1 MNKPFDFKL
10 SGDKYILAD
19 LGNPTGVG
27 TMVDPLLTIPTSG
40 SDLKNVVSGTFSTGD
55 LVGQSQLYGDGYC
68 EINVSGSYFM
78 RSDEHR
84 YVDDL
89 TINFYAP
96 NNMSIDTIDN
106 ILNAPTTTVT
116 AGGQAYTL
124 GNTMAQGSE
133 VSITVSTASVIRLNV
148 TNF

>member
-1 MNKPFDFKL
+1 MEI
-10 SGDKYILAD
+10 G
-19 LGNPTGVG
+19 GVNPKKFG
-27 TMVDPLLTIPTSG
+27 
-40 SDLKNVVSGTFSTGD
+40 
-55 LVGQSQLYGDGYC
+55 
-68 EINVSGSYFM
+68 EIIVELM
-78 RSDEHR
+78 
-84 YVDDL
+84 DDL

-133 VSITVSTASVIRLNV
+133 VSITVNTASVIRLNV